1 MLSDKRVTERPVQVP
16 VRAEG
21 VEGRPAD
28 GTLRASSSLLKDSE
42 KKDSEKRFR
51 KKKLVT
57 SPSERKQKKKER
69 KDTNLLLQN
78 PLEDAVYTKLSSAT
92 G

>member
-51 KKKLVT
+51 KKI
-57 SPSERKQKKKER
+57 QKKKISHFPLRKKTKEER
-69 KDTNLLLQN
+69 KKRHE
-78 PLEDAVYTKLSSAT
+78 PASSEPT
-92 G
+92 

>member
-42 KKDSEKRFR
+42 KKRFR
-51 KKKLVT
+51 KKI
-57 SPSERKQKKKER
+57 QKKKISHFPLRKKTKEER
-69 KDTNLLLQN
+69 KKRHE
-78 PLEDAVYTKLSSAT
+78 PASSEPT
-92 G
+92 